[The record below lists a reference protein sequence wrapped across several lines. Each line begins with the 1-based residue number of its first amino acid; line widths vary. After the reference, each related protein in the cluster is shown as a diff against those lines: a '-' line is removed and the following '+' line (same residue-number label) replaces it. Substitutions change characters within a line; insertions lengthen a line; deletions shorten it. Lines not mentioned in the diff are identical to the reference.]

1 MEVIGGATAVLQL
14 VVALSKTVQ
23 VASSAYHDIRR
34 IDDRIEDFESQLEAT
49 RFHLKLLENCI
60 SSGTFGEHICR
71 YAELIP
77 VIKSCDRAYTRL
89 SNIFVK
95 IHRDRS
101 WATSVR
107 TYARFQRY
115 DDQIHALRGQIAT
128 CIGALQLPVIVHS
141 GYNAAAS
148 NNPLTTAKIPML
160 VEDLAKRMQDLETAT
175 TEHQQELMAQELYIQ
190 QTKFK
195 KTEHGGANDR
205 SNPEALADQNK
216 GSQTSFSARQASM
229 ATLTS
234 SATAAERLS
243 RVSSTLV
250 GLQLDEPQ
258 DTNMQETVSRKA
270 SYSDLQID
278 VEMLKETRS
287 MIMATQG
294 LCGSIKDAATTLD
307 AKSMLSGPMSPLSR
321 NTTVRTR
328 RGPYSVAPIEV
339 DFGEMLS
346 AGLAFGP
353 YIHGDRHRQISD
365 WAIDVNGDDARSLS
379 DTVST
384 RAGSI
389 STAPI
394 SEATS
399 LTSRAT
405 GFSSQSLADELN
417 QRRIKHAEQ
426 MITSNQFSKAIPH
439 LVRVLDG
446 QPGSEK
452 DPRLIRMLAK
462 ALGET
467 DPNSKD
473 AEILCKRYPSLAL
486 HLDAQRLVQAEILL
500 AEPNLGGVVRLLQ
513 PYGATQAEGFAY
525 DDVNINIRLIL
536 STALVQLSQADE
548 ALLILNRLS
557 QREELDPAQTSDVH
571 RLLAETYALKS
582 DLDHAKSH
590 CMQAIELNI
599 DVRGRDDERTLACLS
614 LMVDVCRKTMDPD
627 EDIWKDMLPEGPER
641 TVRASA
647 SIGEISVSSSNPAQR
662 LHALYRHMV
671 EMAMTDVGAAA
682 DLGTD
687 FLRKNYYV
695 DALSAKWYPNQPQ
708 KAGQICFD
716 CIRRNIIEM
725 INMKALP
732 LTPQTPDMLCTF
744 HQKPADTWTEFRVSS
759 GSYLP
764 CYSLLSF
771 FSIADPITDQWLER
785 DGAAGCVKEIE
796 FLLTL
801 GSPHDRMLGA
811 LINTPEQFFVPQKNA
826 DQSDQARRIVRTP
839 LWMAAAFGQK
849 AAVEF
854 LLSLD
859 VTDLSQLS
867 CDGLLAFPP
876 CNPQGREMV
885 SKINTSVTTLIN
897 KASQKQAL
905 QLLRAAH
912 GMWRYNRLPVYEALL
927 EKGGPGAADQPM
939 QLPSNKRP
947 STSLFGVFRG
957 SKSHDSDELLLP
969 PVCGAVR
976 TWADGS
982 VSRFEPLAVLQVLKK
997 HGADFRATD
1006 EKGRTAFDFAL
1017 REAKKCLKESVV
1029 SGLKYLD
1036 DNPPLLKASGM
1047 SSVALSHIKVVQY
1060 LRSAL

>member
-1 MEVIGGATAVLQL
+1 MEVIGGATAVLQV

-34 IDDRIEDFESQLEAT
+34 IDDRIEDFKSQLEAT

-71 YAELIP
+71 YAELVP
-77 VIKSCDRAYTRL
+77 VIKPCDRAYTRL
-89 SNIFVK
+89 SNIFIT
-95 IHRDRS
+95 IHHDRS

-107 TYARFQRY
+107 T
-115 DDQIHALRGQIAT
+115 
-128 CIGALQLPVIVHS
+128 
-141 GYNAAAS
+141 YNAAAS
-148 NNPLTTAKIPML
+148 NNPLTTAKIPLL
-160 VEDLAKRMQDLETAT
+160 VEDLAKRMQDLETST
-175 TEHQQELMAQELYIQ
+175 TEHQQELMAQELYIKQ
-190 QTKFK
+190 ARSK
-195 KTEHGGANDR
+195 KTEDIDVTDQ
-205 SNPEALADQNK
+205 SSSEPLAEPKK
-216 GSQTSFSARQASM
+216 GSPTSFSARQASM
-229 ATLTS
+229 TTLTS
-234 SATAAERLS
+234 SANTPERLS

-250 GLQLDEPQ
+250 GLQLDESL
-258 DTNMQETVSRKA
+258 DTSVQKTASRKT

-278 VEMLKETRS
+278 MEMLEETRS
-287 MIMATQG
+287 MIMATKG

-307 AKSMLSGPMSPLSR
+307 SKSMLSGPLSPLSR

-379 DTVST
+379 DTALT

-405 GFSSQSLADELN
+405 GVSSQSIADELN

-426 MITSNQFSKAIPH
+426 MIASNQCSKAIPH

-473 AEILCKRYPSLAL
+473 AEILCKRYPSLVL

-500 AEPNLGGVVRLLQ
+500 AKPNLGGVVRLLQ
-513 PYGATQAEGFAY
+513 SYGTTQAEGFAY

-536 STALVQLSQADE
+536 SIALVQLSQADE
-548 ALLILNRLS
+548 ALLILNPLLA
-557 QREELDPAQTSDVH
+557 REELDPAQTSDVH

-590 CMQAIELNI
+590 CMQAIELNME
-599 DVRGRDDERTLACLS
+599 VRGRDDERTLACLS

-627 EDIWKDMLPEGPER
+627 EDIWKDMLPEEPER

-662 LHALYRHMV
+662 LHALYRDML
-671 EMAMTDVGAAA
+671 EMAANDVGAAA

-687 FLRKNYYV
+687 FLRKHYYV
-695 DALSAKWYPNQPQ
+695 DALSAK
-708 KAGQICFD
+708 C
-716 CIRRNIIEM
+716 
-725 INMKALP
+725 
-732 LTPQTPDMLCTF
+732 
-744 HQKPADTWTEFRVSS
+744 
-759 GSYLP
+759 
-764 CYSLLSF
+764 
-771 FSIADPITDQWLER
+771 
-785 DGAAGCVKEIE
+785 
-796 FLLTL
+796 
-801 GSPHDRMLGA
+801 PHDRMLGA
-811 LINTPEQFFVPQKNA
+811 LVNTPEQFFVPQRNA
-826 DQSDQARRIVRTP
+826 DQADQVRRIVRTP
-839 LWMAAAFGQK
+839 LWMAATFGQK
-849 AAVEF
+849 AVVEF

-876 CNPQGREMV
+876 CNPQGREIV
-885 SKINTSVTTLIN
+885 SKINTSVATLIN
-897 KASQKQAL
+897 KASQKQVM

-939 QLPSNKRP
+939 QLPNNKRS

-957 SKSHDSDELLLP
+957 SKSHDSNELLLP
-969 PVCGAVR
+969 PVCGVVR
-976 TWADGS
+976 TWVNGS
-982 VSRFEPLAVLQVLKK
+982 VSRFEPLAALQVLKN

-1017 REAKKCLKESVV
+1017 REAKKCLKENVV

-1060 LRSAL
+1060 LRSML

>member
-23 VASSAYHDIRR
+23 VTSSAYHDIRR
-34 IDDRIEDFESQLEAT
+34 IDDRIEDIESQLEAT

-71 YAELIP
+71 YAELVP

-89 SNIFVK
+89 SDIFVK

-101 WATSVR
+101 WATAVR
-107 TYARFQRY
+107 T
-115 DDQIHALRGQIAT
+115 
-128 CIGALQLPVIVHS
+128 
-141 GYNAAAS
+141 
-148 NNPLTTAKIPML
+148 
-160 VEDLAKRMQDLETAT
+160 
-175 TEHQQELMAQELYIQ
+175 
-190 QTKFK
+190 
-195 KTEHGGANDR
+195 
-205 SNPEALADQNK
+205 
-216 GSQTSFSARQASM
+216 
-229 ATLTS
+229 
-234 SATAAERLS
+234 
-243 RVSSTLV
+243 
-250 GLQLDEPQ
+250 
-258 DTNMQETVSRKA
+258 
-270 SYSDLQID
+270 
-278 VEMLKETRS
+278 
-287 MIMATQG
+287 
-294 LCGSIKDAATTLD
+294 
-307 AKSMLSGPMSPLSR
+307 
-321 NTTVRTR
+321 
-328 RGPYSVAPIEV
+328 
-339 DFGEMLS
+339 
-346 AGLAFGP
+346 
-353 YIHGDRHRQISD
+353 
-365 WAIDVNGDDARSLS
+365 
-379 DTVST
+379 
-384 RAGSI
+384 
-389 STAPI
+389 
-394 SEATS
+394 
-399 LTSRAT
+399 
-405 GFSSQSLADELN
+405 SQSLADELN

-473 AEILCKRYPSLAL
+473 AEILCKRYPSLVL

-513 PYGATQAEGFAY
+513 SYGTTQAKGFAY

-548 ALLILNRLS
+548 ALLILSRLS

-590 CMQAIELNI
+590 CMQAIELNME
-599 DVRGRDDERTLACLS
+599 VRSRDDERTLACLS

-647 SIGEISVSSSNPAQR
+647 SIGEISVSSSNPAQK
-662 LHALYRHMV
+662 LHALYRDMV
-671 EMAMTDVGAAA
+671 EMAITDVGAAA

-687 FLRKNYYV
+687 FLRKNYCV
-695 DALSAKWYPNQPQ
+695 DALSAKWYPNQPK

-725 INMKALP
+725 VNMKALP

-744 HQKPADTWTEFRVSS
+744 HQKPADTWTEFRASS

-771 FSIADPITDQWLER
+771 FSIADPIPDQWLGR
-785 DGAAGCVKEIE
+785 DGAVGCVKEIE

-811 LINTPEQFFVPQKNA
+811 LVNTPEQFFVPQKNA

-839 LWMAAAFGQK
+839 LWMAATFGQK
-849 AAVEF
+849 AVVEF

-859 VTDLSQLS
+859 VTDLSQPS
-867 CDGLLAFPP
+867 CEGLLAFPP
-876 CNPQGREMV
+876 CNPQGREIV

-939 QLPSNKRP
+939 QPPNNKRS

-969 PVCGAVR
+969 PVCGVVR
-976 TWADGS
+976 TWVDGS

>member
-1 MEVIGGATAVLQL
+1 
-14 VVALSKTVQ
+14 
-23 VASSAYHDIRR
+23 
-34 IDDRIEDFESQLEAT
+34 
-49 RFHLKLLENCI
+49 
-60 SSGTFGEHICR
+60 
-71 YAELIP
+71 
-77 VIKSCDRAYTRL
+77 
-89 SNIFVK
+89 
-95 IHRDRS
+95 
-101 WATSVR
+101 
-107 TYARFQRY
+107 
-115 DDQIHALRGQIAT
+115 
-128 CIGALQLPVIVHS
+128 
-141 GYNAAAS
+141 
-148 NNPLTTAKIPML
+148 
-160 VEDLAKRMQDLETAT
+160 MQDLETST
-175 TEHQQELMAQELYIQ
+175 TEHQQRLMAQELYMKQ
-190 QTKFK
+190 ARSK
-195 KTEHGGANDR
+195 KTEYSDVTDQ
-205 SNPEALADQNK
+205 SSSEPLAEPKK

-229 ATLTS
+229 TTLTS
-234 SATAAERLS
+234 SANTPERLS

-250 GLQLDEPQ
+250 GLQLDESL
-258 DTNMQETVSRKA
+258 DTSVQETASRKT

-278 VEMLKETRS
+278 MEMLEETRS

-294 LCGSIKDAATTLD
+294 LCDSIKDAATTLD

-365 WAIDVNGDDARSLS
+365 WAIDVNGDDTRSLS
-379 DTVST
+379 DTAST

-405 GFSSQSLADELN
+405 GISSQSLADELN

-426 MITSNQFSKAIPH
+426 MIASNQFSKAIPH

-473 AEILCKRYPSLAL
+473 AEILCKRYPSLVL

-513 PYGATQAEGFAY
+513 SYGTTQAEGFAY

-536 STALVQLSQADE
+536 STAFVQLSQADE

-557 QREELDPAQTSDVH
+557 KREELDPAQTSDVH

-590 CMQAIELNI
+590 CMQAIELNME
-599 DVRGRDDERTLACLS
+599 VRGRDDERTLACLS

-662 LHALYRHMV
+662 LHALYRDML
-671 EMAMTDVGAAA
+671 EMAANDVGAAA

-695 DALSAKWYPNQPQ
+695 DALSAKWYPNQPK
-708 KAGQICFD
+708 KACQICFD
-716 CIRRNIIEM
+716 CVRRNIIEM
-725 INMKALP
+725 VNIKALP

-744 HQKPADTWTEFRVSS
+744 HQKPADTWTEFKVSS

-771 FSIADPITDQWLER
+771 FSIADPVPSQWPGR
-785 DGAAGCVKEIE
+785 DETSGCVKEIE

-801 GSPHDRMLGA
+801 GVPHDRMLGA
-811 LINTPEQFFVPQKNA
+811 LINTPDQLFVPQRNA

-849 AAVEF
+849 AVVEF
-854 LLSLD
+854 ILSLD

-876 CNPQGREMV
+876 CNPQGREIV
-885 SKINTSVTTLIN
+885 SKINTSVTTLMN

-939 QLPSNKRP
+939 QLPNNKRS

-969 PVCGAVR
+969 PVCSVVR
-976 TWADGS
+976 TWVDGS

-1017 REAKKCLKESVV
+1017 REAKKCLRESVV

-1047 SSVALSHIKVVQY
+1047 SSVTLSHIKVVQY

>member
-23 VASSAYHDIRR
+23 VTSSAYHDIRR
-34 IDDRIEDFESQLEAT
+34 IDDRIEDIESQLEAT

-71 YAELIP
+71 YAELVP

-89 SNIFVK
+89 SDIFVK

-101 WATSVR
+101 WATAVR
-107 TYARFQRY
+107 T
-115 DDQIHALRGQIAT
+115 GT
-128 CIGALQLPVIVHS
+128 PTS
-141 GYNAAAS
+141 GYS
-148 NNPLTTAKIPML
+148 TF
-160 VEDLAKRMQDLETAT
+160 R
-175 TEHQQELMAQELYIQ
+175 ELMAQELHIQ
-190 QTKFK
+190 QNKFK
-195 KTEHGGANDR
+195 ETEHGGANDH
-205 SNPEALADQNK
+205 SNQEALADQNK

-258 DTNMQETVSRKA
+258 DTNVPETASRTG
-270 SYSDLQID
+270 YSDLQID
-278 VEMLKETRS
+278 MEMLEETRS

-328 RGPYSVAPIEV
+328 RSPYSVAPIEK
-339 DFGEMLS
+339 
-346 AGLAFGP
+346 
-353 YIHGDRHRQISD
+353 
-365 WAIDVNGDDARSLS
+365 
-379 DTVST
+379 
-384 RAGSI
+384 
-389 STAPI
+389 
-394 SEATS
+394 
-399 LTSRAT
+399 AT

-473 AEILCKRYPSLAL
+473 AEILCKRYPSLVL

-513 PYGATQAEGFAY
+513 SYGTTQAKGFAY

-548 ALLILNRLS
+548 ALLILSRLS

-590 CMQAIELNI
+590 CMQAIELNME
-599 DVRGRDDERTLACLS
+599 VRSRDDERTLACLS

-647 SIGEISVSSSNPAQR
+647 SIGEISVSSSNPAQK
-662 LHALYRHMV
+662 LHALYRDMV
-671 EMAMTDVGAAA
+671 EMAITDVGAAA

-687 FLRKNYYV
+687 FLRKNYCV
-695 DALSAKWYPNQPQ
+695 DALSAKWYPNQPK

-725 INMKALP
+725 VNMKALP

-744 HQKPADTWTEFRVSS
+744 HQKPADTWTEFRASS

-771 FSIADPITDQWLER
+771 FSIADPIPDQWLGR
-785 DGAAGCVKEIE
+785 DGAVGCVKEIE

-811 LINTPEQFFVPQKNA
+811 LVNTPEQFFVPQKNA

-839 LWMAAAFGQK
+839 LWMAATFGQK
-849 AAVEF
+849 AVVEF

-859 VTDLSQLS
+859 VTDLSQPS
-867 CDGLLAFPP
+867 CEGLLAFPP
-876 CNPQGREMV
+876 CNPQGREIV

-939 QLPSNKRP
+939 QPPNNKRS

-969 PVCGAVR
+969 PVCGVVR
-976 TWADGS
+976 TWVDGS

>member
-1 MEVIGGATAVLQL
+1 
-14 VVALSKTVQ
+14 
-23 VASSAYHDIRR
+23 
-34 IDDRIEDFESQLEAT
+34 
-49 RFHLKLLENCI
+49 
-60 SSGTFGEHICR
+60 
-71 YAELIP
+71 
-77 VIKSCDRAYTRL
+77 
-89 SNIFVK
+89 
-95 IHRDRS
+95 
-101 WATSVR
+101 
-107 TYARFQRY
+107 
-115 DDQIHALRGQIAT
+115 
-128 CIGALQLPVIVHS
+128 
-141 GYNAAAS
+141 
-148 NNPLTTAKIPML
+148 
-160 VEDLAKRMQDLETAT
+160 
-175 TEHQQELMAQELYIQ
+175 
-190 QTKFK
+190 
-195 KTEHGGANDR
+195 
-205 SNPEALADQNK
+205 
-216 GSQTSFSARQASM
+216 
-229 ATLTS
+229 
-234 SATAAERLS
+234 
-243 RVSSTLV
+243 
-250 GLQLDEPQ
+250 
-258 DTNMQETVSRKA
+258 
-270 SYSDLQID
+270 
-278 VEMLKETRS
+278 
-287 MIMATQG
+287 
-294 LCGSIKDAATTLD
+294 
-307 AKSMLSGPMSPLSR
+307 
-321 NTTVRTR
+321 
-328 RGPYSVAPIEV
+328 
-339 DFGEMLS
+339 MLS

-379 DTVST
+379 DTAST

-389 STAPI
+389 STASI

-417 QRRIKHAEQ
+417 QRRVKHAEQ
-426 MITSNQFSKAIPH
+426 MIASDQFSKAIPH

-473 AEILCKRYPSLAL
+473 AEILCKRYPSLVL

-513 PYGATQAEGFAY
+513 SYGTTQAEGFAY
-525 DDVNINIRLIL
+525 DEVNTNIRLIL

-548 ALLILNRLS
+548 ALLILNSLL

-590 CMQAIELNI
+590 CMQAIEVNME
-599 DVRGRDDERTLACLS
+599 VRGRDDERTLACLS

-662 LHALYRHMV
+662 LHALYRDML
-671 EMAMTDVGAAA
+671 EMATTDVGAAA

-695 DALSAKWYPNQPQ
+695 DALSAKWYPNQPKQ
-708 KAGQICFD
+708 ALQVCFD
-716 CIRRNIIEM
+716 CIRRNVIEM
-725 INMKALP
+725 VNMKALP

-744 HQKPADTWTEFRVSS
+744 HQKPADTWTEFKVSG

-771 FSIADPITDQWLER
+771 FSIADPIPSQWPGR
-785 DGAAGCVKEIE
+785 DEAPGCVKEIE

-811 LINTPEQFFVPQKNA
+811 LVNTPEQFFVPQRNV

-839 LWMAAAFGQK
+839 LWMAATFGQK
-849 AAVEF
+849 AVVEF

-859 VTDLSQLS
+859 VTDRNQLS

-876 CNPQGREMV
+876 CNPQGRKIV
-885 SKINTSVTTLIN
+885 SKINTSMITLIN
-897 KASQKQAL
+897 KVSQKQAL

-912 GMWRYNRLPVYEALL
+912 GMWRYSRLPVYEALL
-927 EKGGPGAADQPM
+927 EKGGPGAADQQM
-939 QLPSNKRP
+939 QLPNNKRS

-969 PVCGAVR
+969 PVCGVAR
-976 TWADGS
+976 TWVDGS
-982 VSRFEPLAVLQVLKK
+982 LSRFDPLAVLQILKK

-1006 EKGRTAFDFAL
+1006 EKGRTAFDFAP
-1017 REAKKCLKESVV
+1017 REAKKCLKENVV

-1060 LRSAL
+1060 LRSVL